1 MYMIKTFTHNE
12 LIQYVY
18 NELPAEQTTPLEKAL
33 KSDHALA
40 GNCAELLAA
49 KRNLDKLRPEPS
61 AESIQNI
68 LMYSRTFNVQS

>member
-1 MYMIKTFTHNE
+1 MTKTFTHNE

-33 KSDHALA
+33 KSDHSLA
-40 GNCAELLAA
+40 GTCAELLAA

-61 AESIQNI
+61 VSCINNI
-68 LMYSRTFNVQS
+68 LMYSRNFNL

>member
-1 MYMIKTFTHNE
+1 MTKTFTHNE

-18 NELPAEQTTPLEKAL
+18 NELPAELTTPLETVL

-40 GNCAELLAA
+40 GNCAELMAA

-61 AESIQNI
+61 VASINNI
-68 LMYSRTFNVQS
+68 LMYSRNFNLQS

>member
-1 MYMIKTFTHNE
+1 MTKTFTHNE

-18 NELPAEQTTPLEKAL
+18 NELPAELKAPLEKAL
-33 KSDHALA
+33 QSDHALA

-61 AESIQNI
+61 AESINNI
-68 LMYSRTFNVQS
+68 LMYSRTFNMQS